1 MVGSKREEQ
10 DALNALV
17 QISEMEQ
24 ERNYVS
30 SSKVKENSFS
40 LASSLM
46 TKLFV

>member
-1 MVGSKREEQ
+1 MAVSREKEQ

-30 SSKVKENSFS
+30 TSKVKECTQIFN
-40 LASSLM
+40 
-46 TKLFV
+46 KCLFLF